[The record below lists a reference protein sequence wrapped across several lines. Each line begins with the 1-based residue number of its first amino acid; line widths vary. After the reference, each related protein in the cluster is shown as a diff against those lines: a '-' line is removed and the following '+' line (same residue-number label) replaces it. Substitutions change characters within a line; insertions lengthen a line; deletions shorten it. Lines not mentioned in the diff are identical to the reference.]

1 MHKELKGTEEYY
13 MFNALWTMMKKY
25 YIPENTDE
33 YWQSVVNAHKEFCK
47 KYPSKL
53 ALDLSTAF
61 INDLQRRSKENEQSR
76 NN

>member
-33 YWQSVVNAHKEFCK
+33 YWLSVINAQKEFCD

-53 ALDLSTAF
+53 ALDLSTAI
-61 INDLQRRSKENEQSR
+61 INDLERRSKNG
-76 NN
+76 